1 MDRDQH
7 IGSSCKCTLAS
18 MLRARLDMTRSVS
31 IPDSKHVW
39 KIKPDETQVVD
50 DEVFVR
56 INTKNSSLS
65 SLIGNVGGFLC
76 LTRSEGLQKLVE
88 LRNKQSELTARG
100 CTLFEEQQQPIKKRQ
115 SRSDIGK
122 ARREPSQTMKVP
134 VGHGDDVQS
143 VVMLKPAHPS
153 DSVMVR
159 FEETDISIVLD
170 FLMNSP
176 FASNKRARNPD
187 KLPHGINRLGESD
200 FLVKYTTEGIL
211 KRKKFSDISSAL
223 EFHADP
229 IAYLDA
235 QEEQQGTDEQPDEA
249 A

>member
-1 MDRDQH
+1 MDRGQH

-18 MLRARLDMTRSVS
+18 MLRARLEMSRSVS
-31 IPDSKHVW
+31 LPGSKHVW
-39 KIKPDETQVVD
+39 KIRSDETQVVD

-56 INTKNSSLS
+56 ISTKNSSLS
-65 SLIGNVGGFLC
+65 SMLGNVGGFCC
-76 LTRSEGLQKLVE
+76 LTRSEGLQKLME
-88 LRNKQSELTARG
+88 LRNKQSELPAGG
-100 CTLFEEQQQPIKKRQ
+100 CTLFEEQQPIKKRQ

-159 FEETDISIVLD
+159 FEETDISTVPG
-170 FLMNSP
+170 FLMKCP
-176 FASNKRARNPD
+176 FASNKRSRNPD
-187 KLPHGINRLGESD
+187 KLPYGINRLGESD
-200 FLVKYTTEGIL
+200 FLVKCTIEGIL

-223 EFHADP
+223 AFQADP
-229 IAYLDA
+229 IAYMEA